1 MKQFILRATILVSVL
16 LVAASCNDDDDN
28 GGNST
33 PAPQASF
40 SGELTNPSTGEVST
54 WTADEV
60 TAQLGIG
67 GDLTIK
73 ARRGSD
79 TLSLRVPTF
88 EVRQYAIAFDEP
100 FAQDNGYIV
109 VTSTDT
115 LVYGYRIG
123 DFDGGG
129 VLSITSIDSVNMR
142 FDGDI
147 AGLQFFNVENGPDEN
162 DQFILQNVVLS
173 NIPYTIEEF
182 DLGDP
187 VTGTLSLVADGT
199 PINFPNVT
207 GFNLEGAIFVG
218 GAQNAQG
225 AFPSFSMLFDETTA
239 PGTYAIGPN
248 QLILLTYNTSENVNY
263 TPQDGEFVVVTN
275 ANNTIQGTFFF
286 TGEDSGNT
294 IDITDGLFNIN
305 Y

>member
-1 MKQFILRATILVSVL
+1 MLASVL
-16 LVAASCNDDDDN
+16 LVAASCNDDDGD

-33 PAPQASF
+33 PVPQASF
-40 SGELTNPSTGEVST
+40 SGELTNPQTGEIST

-60 TAQLGIG
+60 TAQLGLG

-88 EVRQYAIAFDEP
+88 EVRQYSIAFDEP

-109 VTSTDT
+109 VESTDT
-115 LVYGYRIG
+115 LVYSYRIS
-123 DFDGGG
+123 DLDGGG

-142 FDGDI
+142 FNAEI

-162 DQFILQNVVLS
+162 DQFILQNAVLS
-173 NIPYTIEEF
+173 NIPYTIEQI

-199 PINFPNVT
+199 PINFSNVI
-207 GFNLEGAIFVG
+207 GFSNEGAIFVG
-218 GAQNAQG
+218 GAQNNMG
-225 AFPSFSMLFDETTA
+225 AFPSFSMLFDQTIT
-239 PGTYAIGPN
+239 PGTYPVGPN
-248 QLILLTYNTSENVNY
+248 QLVLLTYNTSENVNY
-263 TPQDGEFVVVTN
+263 TPQVGEFVVATN

-294 IDITDGLFNIN
+294 IEITEGLFNIN